1 MEAKN
6 VRLLMINGVGPVMG
20 ILQSENAD
28 HMVIGHPVQ
37 FTADENNDVN
47 LQDYLQ
53 GIQST
58 AVPTIFNKSCIC
70 SVGIPEEHF
79 VKPYVATVQKLTKSD
94 TPKLVLPD
102 SKIIVK

>member
-6 VRLLMINGVGPVMG
+6 VRILMINGVGPVMG
-20 ILQSENAD
+20 VLQSENAE
-28 HMVIGHPVQ
+28 HMVIGHTVQ
-37 FTADENNDVN
+37 FTTDSEGDVN

-53 GIQST
+53 GLQST

-79 VKPYVATVQKLTKSD
+79 VTPYVETIKKLTAPQG
-94 TPKLVLPD
+94 PKLVIPNQ
-102 SKIIVK
+102 SIIVK